1 MCYNGNLENTYW
13 FHGQEC
19 PNVWQKSSVFYF
31 VLNHIIKQWHKPFNY
46 SGLFV
51 YHIQSL
57 CIQHFC
63 GQKSKMM

>member
-19 PNVWQKSSVFYF
+19 PNVWQKYSVFYF

-51 YHIQSL
+51 YHI
-57 CIQHFC
+57 
-63 GQKSKMM
+63 